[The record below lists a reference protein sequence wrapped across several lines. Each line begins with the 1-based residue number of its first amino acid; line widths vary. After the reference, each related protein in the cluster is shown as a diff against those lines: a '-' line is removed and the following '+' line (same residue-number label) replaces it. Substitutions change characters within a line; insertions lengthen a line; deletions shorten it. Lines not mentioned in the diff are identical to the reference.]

1 MLIHTPYVKV
11 KRDLWVYIHIYYI
24 HVILLHMNIISI
36 HCSLFLYFIN
46 IIIISS
52 LFLSVPLCSFPC
64 LSLPL
69 SASLSLPLSASLSLS
84 FALVLLRSPP
94 LLFSPRSLSPSYE
107 DIRLLAPRNLADAT
121 WPSCAVLARTAAGW
135 VPADLRH
142 LAPGPE
148 PCPEG
153 GRAERPSS
161 GPMGLGV
168 SSDVSSGGL
177 AERPGDR
184 PGSALAMAFHE
195 EQILQILHFLP
206 PRDAM
211 RIHLA
216 SKASVM
222 SRCAVNDM
230 LWTAQ
235 WAAQLPAALARS
247 PDSSSQGKEHGSLR
261 EGRFRRYRPPGRCRR
276 GLAHYRGVALESC
289 GRLARKGS
297 RSRARVGTACA
308 SAAARRVLGPER

>member
-1 MLIHTPYVKV
+1 M
-11 KRDLWVYIHIYYI
+11 
-24 HVILLHMNIISI
+24 
-36 HCSLFLYFIN
+36 
-46 IIIISS
+46 
-52 LFLSVPLCSFPC
+52 
-64 LSLPL
+64 
-69 SASLSLPLSASLSLS
+69 
-84 FALVLLRSPP
+84 
-94 LLFSPRSLSPSYE
+94 
-107 DIRLLAPRNLADAT
+107 
-121 WPSCAVLARTAAGW
+121 
-135 VPADLRH
+135 PADLRH

-247 PDSSSQGKEHGSLR
+247 PDSSSQGQGHGSGRVAFAETGLPAGVGRVSRITGESLSSRAAVSR
-261 EGRFRRYRPPGRCRR
+261 ER
-276 GLAHYRGVALESC
+276 GAEAEHA
-289 GRLARKGS
+289 LARP
-297 RSRARVGTACA
+297 ARVQRPDASSAQSARVTAEA
-308 SAAARRVLGPER
+308 SDSREHDGIGLGHLVA